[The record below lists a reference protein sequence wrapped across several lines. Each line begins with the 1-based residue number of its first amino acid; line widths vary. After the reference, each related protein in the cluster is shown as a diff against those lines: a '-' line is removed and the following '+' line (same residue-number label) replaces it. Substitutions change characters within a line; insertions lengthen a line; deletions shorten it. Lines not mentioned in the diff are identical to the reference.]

1 MALSKIDADG
11 VTGLQET
18 LTATTTV
25 PSEGGAVTTNLVQGL
40 VKAWNT
46 TSSDGTTIYDSFNI
60 SSLGDF
66 STGRQD
72 HNVSNNF
79 VSSNIVPTFTIGA
92 NYEQQWTSALATSM
106 WRTNNYTG
114 SAYQDIQM
122 RTVCSG
128 DLA

>member
-1 MALSKIDADG
+1 MSEIITDKLTGKTSAGDIT
-11 VTGLQET
+11 VT
-18 LTATTTV
+18 
-25 PSEGGAVTTNLVQGL
+25 SEGGSATMQLQQGL

>member
-1 MALSKIDADG
+1 MSTIIADNLTG
-11 VTGLQET
+11 KTSAGDITVT
-18 LTATTTV
+18 
-25 PSEGGAVTTNLVQGL
+25 SEGGSATMQLQQGL

>member
-1 MALSKIDADG
+1 MSTVITDNLTGKTAAG
-11 VTGLQET
+11 NVTIT
-18 LTATTTV
+18 
-25 PSEGGAVTTNLVQGL
+25 SEGGSATMQLQQGL

-66 STGRQD
+66 NTGRQD

-92 NYEQQWTSALATSM
+92 NYNQQWTTSLATSM

-114 SAYQDIQM
+114 SAYQDERM

>member
-1 MALSKIDADG
+1 LSSKILVDELAG
-11 VTGLQET
+11 K
-18 LTATTTV
+18 TAAGNITIT
-25 PSEGGAVTTNLVQGL
+25 SEGGAVTQSLQQGL

-66 STGRQD
+66 NTGRQD

-92 NYEQQWTSALATSM
+92 NYKEQWTSALATSM

-114 SAYQDIQM
+114 SAYQDERM

>member
-1 MALSKIDADG
+1 MSTIIADNLTG
-11 VTGLQET
+11 KTSAGDITVT
-18 LTATTTV
+18 
-25 PSEGGAVTTNLVQGL
+25 SEGGSATMQLQQGL

-46 TSSDGTTIYDSFNI
+46 TSSDGTAIYDSFNI